1 MANAFASER
10 LGFLWNSRRKRKRA
24 NGERRA
30 GGRREGGPQWPRG
43 RAFVRG
49 GSRLTAH
56 TAAGCLGWQ
65 NQTAWFRRRGAMR
78 RAWCAVQP
86 ETRRRG
92 SEGASPT
99 RPVGTGPQDAL
110 QLTVGSE
117 PGLYRS
123 SSSGSSRDSGSGKS
137 QSQRC
142 VGFLQRTVPRNSL
155 NKLQKSGVRA
165 VRRRAGPRRGERR
178 YEGRRSKE
186 IRPPWLAARQREP
199 EKLKLPGLAPNGNP
213 DGNPEELGSGGPG
226 SAARPVGVASPRRT
240 YPTVGRGQWVGALSS
255 VQREF
260 PFSGRSIGRRLPLL

>member
-123 SSSGSSRDSGSGKS
+123 SRDSGSGNS

-142 VGFLQRTVPRNSL
+142 VGFLQQAVPRGGFS
-155 NKLQKSGVRA
+155 KLQKVGVEA
-165 VRRRAGPRRGERR
+165 VRRRAGPRTGERR
-178 YEGRRSKE
+178 QAIRRTKE
-186 IRPPWLAARQREP
+186 QRNS
-199 EKLKLPGLAPNGNP
+199 AP
-213 DGNPEELGSGGPG
+213 LVG
-226 SAARPVGVASPRRT
+226 SASTRARKVEIAGPCT
-240 YPTVGRGQWVGALSS
+240 K
-255 VQREF
+255 RE
-260 PFSGRSIGRRLPLL
+260 S